1 MYVYIILNKLQ
12 QNMFYKRKV
21 TIYWSL
27 TIQLTS
33 VLCVILGERV
43 LVLVSAF

>member
-21 TIYWSL
+21 TTYWSL

-33 VLCVILGERV
+33 VLCVILGECV